1 MKSLSYLSLLLMA
14 SMFLLLGGCQR
25 DEALLDSFGNSVGA
39 NGKMDSL
46 SLKKFTLPDESNFI
60 TKGRSGGT
68 AVSYDSLSKIC
79 DLILQQNS
87 TNHFLLQFIQSNGYP
102 AWEKAFE
109 FGEKRGSAKII
120 GIPFVK
126 DGKVK
131 GVLQY
136 YSIFGDLGLTYF
148 SSEAADYTIK
158 LTDEVITDIDKTSIL
173 YHIIAQTK
181 CSGISDSLLVD
192 WYLGHLS
199 MFTDASGLRVR
210 NCEIYCGPAEFTYIN
225 DGTTITAIG
234 NGCVEVCYE
243 VPGFISHSQG
253 NFIISTGSNWWQNN
267 WNGSSGQGNG
277 GDTDKDEIQK
287 EEEERKKKEL
297 AECVASQS
305 DAETEAMLDEALKD
319 VKFPCKN
326 HKETV
331 MIKNMTKDL
340 VKEAWC
346 IEQSDNPGPLQPDG
360 THLKPKMTATDIQNA
375 VNKALDGV
383 EKIIPDVTFNS
394 CDHLKCI
401 YNAIAK
407 QNNTLWCNT
416 TANFDNIGNSDVILQ
431 VGGGK
436 NNVDANYFT
445 TINPKSKGVTTINN
459 DGQIVIAFNPS
470 LCNSDQPLLIA
481 LTILHEGIHA
491 EIWRYMKEN
500 WTFGD
505 WPDNVNNTTSEEA
518 FKKLFEIACD
528 KTNSKNQQHREMLY
542 NWIDDLA
549 KGLYEFNGKQGK
561 WQDYKYLAY
570 QGLWN
575 ENDKCAT
582 GVLSLDEYNML
593 EKNFKGI
600 TNNFNFEEC
609 E

>member
-1 MKSLSYLSLLLMA
+1 MA
-14 SMFLLLGGCQR
+14 SMFLFLGGCQR
-25 DEALLDSFGNSVGA
+25 DEALLDSLGNSVGA

-158 LTDEVITDIDKTSIL
+158 LADEVITDIDKTSIL

-305 DAETEAMLDEALKD
+305 DAETEAMLDEALED
-319 VKFPCKN
+319 VEFPCKN

-375 VNKALDGV
+375 VNKVLESEDYIV
-383 EKIIPDVTFNS
+383 EEELKEKCPTLYCLYNKMIQMNNNFVCKYVTPTFDS
-394 CDHLKCI
+394 KKFKLTFKV
-401 YNAIAK
+401 AEAGSGAS
-407 QNNTLWCNT
+407 
-416 TANFDNIGNSDVILQ
+416 ANVTYQ
-431 VGGGK
+431 GGGE
-436 NNVDANYFT
+436 AT
-445 TINPKSKGVTTINN
+445 MTI
-459 DGQIVIAFNPS
+459 DPS
-470 LCNSDQPLLIA
+470 LCDGDELQTSLMATLLHEFVHVELARQMSLKGYDINDINSYYKFYNESLPNYIYNIAATQGQGEIHHNIMLEYDKIIDKMA
-481 LTILHEGIHA
+481 LT
-491 EIWRYMKEN
+491 
-500 WTFGD
+500 
-505 WPDNVNNTTSEEA
+505 
-518 FKKLFEIACD
+518 LFE
-528 KTNSKNQQHREMLY
+528 M
-542 NWIDDLA
+542 
-549 KGLYEFNGKQGK
+549 FNGKANGLTVDHFKLAAANGLFIAMGYHQSP
-561 WQDYKYLAY
+561 DYPKHNTLYGYFKDKYEAL
-570 QGLWN
+570 GIILN
-575 ENDKCAT
+575 KKNLKLT
-582 GVLSLDEYNML
+582 G
-593 EKNFKGI
+593 
-600 TNNFNFEEC
+600 C
-609 E
+609 